1 MGVLDNT
8 SVTVDAILTKKGR
21 EKLAKGEGQFRITKF
36 ALGDD
41 EIDYNLYDVTHPN
54 GSNFYGEAIEN
65 MNLLEAVPD
74 QNLSLRFKLG
84 DITTTTGG
92 GGGDVTPILNIAPTN
107 ATLRSAS
114 PTVTFTP
121 NLTNYTGT
129 ATFSRT
135 LSGKF
140 VNRYL
145 RVTSFNSSTG
155 ALSINAYNFP
165 STTQEFSV
173 SISET
178 SGTGLSVNAVIR
190 VLPSGDV
197 EPIRPLQ

>member
-74 QNLSLRFKLG
+74 QNLSLRFKLTDVSNGSGGSTTAYVMTLAPANTTLDDNRTSVNITPTISGYDG
-84 DITTTTGG
+84 DYSYSIEGT
-92 GGGDVTPILNIAPTN
+92 
-107 ATLRSAS
+107 
-114 PTVTFTP
+114 
-121 NLTNYTGT
+121 TGT
-129 ATFSRT
+129 AIGRF
-135 LSGKF
+135 LQF
-140 VNRYL
+140 
-145 RVTSFNSSTG
+145 
-155 ALSINAYNFP
+155 SINP
-165 STTQEFSV
+165 TTGVLQIDRLSAPNTLKQFQFTIAE
-173 SISET
+173 EG
-178 SGTGLSVNAVIR
+178 SGTTATAV
-190 VLPSGDV
+190 VTLQPSGV
-197 EPIRPLQ
+197 TQ

>member
-74 QNLSLRFKLG
+74 QNLSLRYKLTDVVG
-84 DITTTTGG
+84 GSGGSGGSTNTYTISITPTQTTLDDQRTSVS
-92 GGGDVTPILNIAPTN
+92 VTPTITGYNGAY
-107 ATLRSAS
+107 SYS
-114 PTVTFTP
+114 VTT
-121 NLTNYTGT
+121 
-129 ATFSRT
+129 
-135 LSGKF
+135 SGDS
-140 VNRYL
+140 N
-145 RVTSFNSSTG
+145 
-155 ALSINAYNFP
+155 INAYLGYEINPSTGVLTITRTNAPKTLKQYNFTILEEN
-165 STTQEFSV
+165 TTQEATARI
-173 SISET
+173 SILPV
-178 SGTGLSVNAVIR
+178 GLT
-190 VLPSGDV
+190 
-197 EPIRPLQ
+197 Q

>member
-74 QNLSLRFKLG
+74 QNLSLRFKLT
-84 DITTTTGG
+84 DIVGGSGG
-92 GGGDVTPILNIAPTN
+92 GGGGGSTGTYTISLAPTQT
-107 ATLRSAS
+107 TLDDQRTSVSITPSITGHNGAYS
-114 PTVTFTP
+114 YSVTT
-121 NLTNYTGT
+121 
-129 ATFSRT
+129 
-135 LSGKF
+135 SGDS
-140 VNRYL
+140 NIGAYL
-145 RVTSFNSSTG
+145 RH
-155 ALSINAYNFP
+155 SINPTTGVLTITRTNAPNVLKNYNFTILEEN
-165 STTQEFSV
+165 TTQEATARI
-173 SISET
+173 SILPV
-178 SGTGLSVNAVIR
+178 GLT
-190 VLPSGDV
+190 
-197 EPIRPLQ
+197 Q

>member
-74 QNLSLRFKLG
+74 QNLSLRFKLTDVSNGSGGSTTSYNMSLTPANTTLDDNRTSVNITPTISGYDG
-84 DITTTTGG
+84 DYSYSIEGT
-92 GGGDVTPILNIAPTN
+92 
-107 ATLRSAS
+107 
-114 PTVTFTP
+114 
-121 NLTNYTGT
+121 TGT
-129 ATFSRT
+129 AIGRF
-135 LSGKF
+135 LQF
-140 VNRYL
+140 
-145 RVTSFNSSTG
+145 
-155 ALSINAYNFP
+155 SINP
-165 STTQEFSV
+165 TTGVLQIDRLSAPNTLKQFQFTIAE
-173 SISET
+173 EG
-178 SGTGLSVNAVIR
+178 SGTTATAV
-190 VLPSGDV
+190 VTLQPSGV
-197 EPIRPLQ
+197 TQ

>member
-74 QNLSLRFKLG
+74 QNLSLRFKLT
-84 DITTTTGG
+84 DIVGGSGG
-92 GGGDVTPILNIAPTN
+92 GGGGGSTGTYTISLAPTQ
-107 ATLRSAS
+107 T
-114 PTVTFTP
+114 
-121 NLTNYTGT
+121 
-129 ATFSRT
+129 T
-135 LSGKF
+135 LSDQTTSVSITPSVTGF
-140 VNRYL
+140 DGAFSYSVTTSGDSNIGAYL
-145 RVTSFNSSTG
+145 SH
-155 ALSINAYNFP
+155 SINPTTGVLTITRTNAPNVLKNYNFTILEEN
-165 STTQEFSV
+165 TTQEATARI
-173 SISET
+173 SILPV
-178 SGTGLSVNAVIR
+178 GLT
-190 VLPSGDV
+190 
-197 EPIRPLQ
+197 Q